1 MKIRIIQIV
10 LFIGIAVLAY
20 YVWET
25 IQTPVRFN
33 KEKDARSEMVVQN
46 LKDIRSVQQMFKS
59 LNDTFTPSF
68 DTLIKFMIEGQIPVV
83 NIIFDPSDT
92 TLTKTINDTI
102 AFVSVADSLF
112 GRRKDFIIKDI
123 QYIPFSNGVK
133 FDLDAGSINK
143 GGVWVSVFM
152 AMARKEDYL
161 KGMDKALIRNPSVKD
176 IIVGSMSEPSL
187 DGNWE

>member
-33 KEKDARSEMVVQN
+33 KEKDARSEVVIQN

-112 GRRKDFIIKDI
+112 GRRKDFIINDI

-133 FDLDAGSINK
+133 FDLDAGNINK

>member
-1 MKIRIIQIV
+1 MKIKIIQIV
-10 LFIGIAVLAY
+10 LLIGIAILAY
-20 YVWET
+20 FVWET

-33 KEKDARSEMVVQN
+33 KEKDSRSEVVIQN
-46 LKDIRSVQQMFKS
+46 LKDIRSVQQMYKA

-68 DTLIKFMIEGQIPVV
+68 DTLIKFMTEGQIPVV

-112 GRRKDFIIKDI
+112 GSRNGFVINDI
-123 QYIPFSNGVK
+123 QYIPFSQGVK
-133 FDLDAGSINK
+133 FDLDAGSISK
-143 GGVWVSVFM
+143 GGVMVPVFM
-152 AMARKEDYL
+152 AMAKKEDYL

-176 IIVGSMSEPSL
+176 LIVGSMSEPST

>member
-1 MKIRIIQIV
+1 MKLRIIQVV
-10 LFIGIAVLAY
+10 LFIGIVVLAY

-33 KEKDARSEMVVQN
+33 KEKDARSELVVQN

-68 DTLIKFMIEGQIPVV
+68 DTLIKFMTEGQIPVV

-102 AFVSVADSLF
+102 AFISVADSLF
-112 GRRKDFIIKDI
+112 GRRPDFNINDI
-123 QYIPFSNGVK
+123 QYIPFSERVK
-133 FDLDAGSINK
+133 FDLDAGRINK
-143 GGVWVSVFM
+143 GGVMVSVFM

-161 KGMDKALIRNPSVKD
+161 KGLDKSLIRNPSVKD
-176 IIVGSMSEPSL
+176 LIVGSMSEPTT

>member
-1 MKIRIIQIV
+1 MKLKIIQIV
-10 LFIGIAVLAY
+10 LLIAIVVLAW

-33 KEKDARSEMVVQN
+33 KEKDARSAVVVQN
-46 LKDIRSVQQMFKS
+46 LKDIRSVQQMYKA

-68 DTLIKFMIEGQIPVV
+68 DTLIKFMREGQIPVV
-83 NIIFDPSDT
+83 SIIYDPSDT
-92 TLTKTINDTI
+92 TLSKTINDTI
-102 AFVSVADSLF
+102 GFVSVADSLF
-112 GRRKDFIIKDI
+112 GRRQNFNINDI
-123 QYIPFSNGVK
+123 QYIPYSDGVK
-133 FDLDAGSINK
+133 FDLDAGRINK
-143 GGVWVSVFM
+143 GGVMVSVFM

-176 IIVGSMSEPSL
+176 LIVGSMSEPTT

>member
-1 MKIRIIQIV
+1 MKLKIIQIV
-10 LFIGIAVLAY
+10 LLIGVFVLAY
-20 YVWET
+20 LVWET

-33 KEKDARSEMVVQN
+33 KEKDNRSDVVIQN
-46 LKDIRSVQQMFKS
+46 LKDIRSVQQMYKA

-68 DTLIKFMIEGQIPVV
+68 DTLVKFMLEGQIPVV

-102 AFVSVADSLF
+102 AFVKVADSLF
-112 GRRKDFIIKDI
+112 GHRKNFIINDI
-123 QYIPFSNGVK
+123 QYIPFSQGVK
-133 FDLDAGSINK
+133 FDLDASRINK
-143 GGVWVSVFM
+143 GGVMVSVFM

-161 KGMDKALIRNPSVKD
+161 KGMDKALIRNPMVKD
-176 IIVGSMSEPSL
+176 IIVGSMTEPST